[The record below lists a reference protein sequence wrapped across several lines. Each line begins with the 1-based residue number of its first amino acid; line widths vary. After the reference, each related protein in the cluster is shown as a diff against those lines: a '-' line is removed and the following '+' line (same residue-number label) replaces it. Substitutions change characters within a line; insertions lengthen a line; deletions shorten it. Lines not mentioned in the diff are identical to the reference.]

1 MRKILLQLFCIACAL
16 NVMAQKGKDSD
27 KDYYLNQTT
36 LKVTKA
42 GTLEQAFA
50 DAGPEKYQG
59 LCVVG
64 PLNEADMRFL
74 AKLAKPSG
82 KEDLHSINLQKA
94 QLERVPAHWLQ
105 GLAYVTHVYL
115 PTTLKEVGAYAFANT
130 NSLCKADLPEG
141 LKSIGECAFV
151 GTGIQRINLPV
162 SLETIGEGAFAHLK
176 SLTEVSVPA
185 ANEHFDIVDSMLI
198 RNADNT
204 LLQCF
209 MKGKGQVQVPEVVE
223 RIGHL
228 AFGGAKNISSINI
241 PKSVTAIGEDAFAS
255 TYALETISVAEGNAH
270 FASTNG
276 VLFNKDATLLICYP
290 ASKRGNSYAVP
301 ATVKE

>member
-1 MRKILLQLFCIACAL
+1 MRKILLQLFCIACTL
-16 NVMAQKGKDSD
+16 NVMAQNGKNND
-27 KDYYLNQTT
+27 KDHYLNQTT
-36 LKVTKA
+36 LQVTKA
-42 GTLEQAFA
+42 GTLEQAFV
-50 DAGPEKYQG
+50 DAKPDNYQG

-151 GTGIQRINLPV
+151 GTGI
-162 SLETIGEGAFAHLK
+162 
-176 SLTEVSVPA
+176 
-185 ANEHFDIVDSMLI
+185 
-198 RNADNT
+198 
-204 LLQCF
+204 
-209 MKGKGQVQVPEVVE
+209 
-223 RIGHL
+223 
-228 AFGGAKNISSINI
+228 
-241 PKSVTAIGEDAFAS
+241 
-255 TYALETISVAEGNAH
+255 
-270 FASTNG
+270 
-276 VLFNKDATLLICYP
+276 
-290 ASKRGNSYAVP
+290 
-301 ATVKE
+301 